1 VIDLHSH
8 ILPGLDDG
16 ARTLADSLA
25 IARAAVEDG
34 IRVLAATP
42 HVSERYPTEPEQM
55 ERALADVREAVD
67 GAEIR
72 LEVRGGA
79 EIALD
84 RLPGLDRDRL
94 GRLTL
99 AGSRHLLLETPSYGW
114 PLDLSDRLFE
124 LQASG
129 FGAVLAHPE
138 RNGEV
143 QAQPER
149 LRPLVERG
157 LLVQVTAAA
166 VDGRLGR
173 RARDTALLLVER
185 GLAHMVASDAHTAD
199 VRAVGMAEAAQAVG
213 DESLGRWLTADVPAA
228 LLSGNPLPPRPEPRR
243 KRRFRLLR

>member
-16 ARTLADSLA
+16 ARTLEDSLA

-42 HVSERYPTEPEQM
+42 HVSERYPTAPDEM
-55 ERALADVREAVD
+55 ERALAQVREALE
-67 GAEIR
+67 GAGIP
-72 LEVRGGA
+72 LEVLGGA
-79 EIALD
+79 ELALD
-84 RLPGLDRDRL
+84 RLPGLEGDALRRFTL
-94 GRLTL
+94 GATRW
-99 AGSRHLLLETPSYGW
+99 LLLETPYYGW
-114 PLDLSDRLFE
+114 PLDLGDRLFE
-124 LQASG
+124 LQAAG
-129 FGAVLAHPE
+129 LAAVLAHPE

-157 LLVQVTAAA
+157 LLVQVTAAS

-173 RARDTALLLVER
+173 RARDTALLLVDR

-213 DESLGRWLTADVPAA
+213 DESLGRWLTEEVPAA
-228 LLSGNPLPPRPEPRR
+228 LLSGTPPPPRPEPRR
-243 KRRFRLLR
+243 RRRFGFRR